1 MMSAFEERRM
11 RPLQIWFLASRPWS
25 FTMSAISVTVGAALA
40 AGAAP
45 FSWGLYLLVLIGI
58 VAFHAATNLINDY
71 FDYRSG
77 VDSPEAPTARYRPHP
92 LVEGLLTDRQVL
104 WESLLFYT
112 LTAGIGLYLAAT
124 RGLMVLLLGLIG
136 MAASLF
142 YTAPPLKYKYCALG
156 ELSVFAMWG
165 PLMVEGAY
173 FVQGGHLSWRA
184 FWVSLPIGVL
194 VALVLLANNLRD
206 TSYDRH
212 QALRTLPI
220 LLGQRASLWLYASL
234 ILLAYSSVILM
245 IPAGWLSPWALLVLL
260 SLPPAYRLLRM
271 MARAV
276 PADADARTAQL
287 NTAFGLLLVVALL
300 LERLL

>member
-1 MMSAFEERRM
+1 M
-11 RPLQIWFLASRPWS
+11 QTWFLASRPWS
-25 FTMSAISVTVGAALA
+25 FTMSAISVTVGTALA
-40 AGAAP
+40 AGAVP
-45 FSWGLYLLVLIGI
+45 FSFGLYLLALIGI

-92 LVEGLLTDRQVL
+92 LVEGFLTDRQVL
-104 WESLLFYT
+104 QGALLLYI

-136 MAASLF
+136 MGASLF
-142 YTAPPLKYKYCALG
+142 YTAPPLKCKHHALG

-173 FVQGGHLSWRA
+173 YVQTGHLSWQA
-184 FWVSLPIGVL
+184 FGVSVPLGVL

-212 QALRTLPI
+212 QAVRTLPI
-220 LLGQRASLWLYASL
+220 LLGQRAGLGLYASL
-234 ILLAYSSVILM
+234 ILLAYLSVVLTIL
-245 IPAGWLSPWALLVLL
+245 AGPLSLWALLVLL
-260 SLPPAYRLLRM
+260 SLPAAWRLLRT

-276 PADADARTAQL
+276 PPDADARTAQL
-287 NTAFGLLLVVALL
+287 DTTFGLLLIVALL
-300 LERLL
+300 LERLV